1 MINKKQLFSY
11 AILSLPLAFV
21 GLPIYVNINGFYA
34 KEYGVN
40 LSLLGVLLLIARGV
54 DMLQGPF
61 VGYLSSYFIHKKIS
75 QKRIILYSSILLSIS
90 FFGLFNPPISFN
102 KEMICVWFV
111 ISLIATYTFFNFAII
126 NYEAIAVFIAKNQK
140 ERLAINSAKEFCGLI
155 GILIASILPSVLS
168 NFVASDLKTSY
179 FYSSAIFVVL
189 IFVILIA
196 FFRTLKISKIEHYSR
211 ISFRNVFN
219 EIRTNS
225 IFMNYLKIFFI
236 NALAVS
242 IPASVIFFYVEDV
255 LRSSSKLGFFLGVY
269 FLAGCIFIGMWKKLA
284 QKHGMINIWII
295 SLIGSVVTFIF
306 NCLLGETTADL
317 FFIVCF
323 ASGMFLGADL
333 IIPPAII
340 ANLIYDKKEKV
351 ASYIAVWNMVVKLG
365 LVIAS
370 SASLIVLGFFDYK
383 IGSYANKG
391 LWAIPYVYS
400 VIPSLLKIYIIV
412 KLRKLRKIKD
422 F

>member
-11 AILSLPLAFV
+11 ALLSLPLAFV

-40 LSLLGVLLLIARGV
+40 LSLLGVLLLISRGV
-54 DMLQGPF
+54 DLLQGPF
-61 VGYLSSYFIHKKIS
+61 VGYLSSYFIHRKIS

-111 ISLIATYTFFNFAII
+111 IFLIATYTFFNFVII
-126 NYEAIAVFIAKNQK
+126 NYEAIAVFIARNSK
-140 ERLAINSAKEFCGLI
+140 ERLAVNSAKELFGLI
-155 GILIASILPSVLS
+155 GILIASILPSILS
-168 NFVASDLKTSY
+168 IYTNVDSKATYL
-179 FYSSAIFVVL
+179 YSSAIFVVL
-189 IFVILIA
+189 IFLVLIV
-196 FFRTLKISKIEHYSR
+196 FFKGVKINKIDNFTR
-211 ISFRNVFN
+211 ISFRAVFK
-219 EIRTNS
+219 EIKANKN
-225 IFMNYLKIFFI
+225 FMQYLKIFFI
-236 NALAVS
+236 NAIAVS

-255 LRSSSKLGFFLGVY
+255 LRSSPKLGLFLGVY
-269 FLAGCIFIGMWKKLA
+269 FLSGCIFIGLWKRLA
-284 QKHGMINIWII
+284 QKYGMLNIWII
-295 SLIGSVVTFIF
+295 SLFGSVITFIF
-306 NCLLGETTADL
+306 NCMLGETSADL

-351 ASYIAVWNMVVKLG
+351 ASYIAVWNMFVKLG

-400 VIPSLLKIYIIV
+400 VIPSLLKIYVIF
-412 KLRKLRKIKD
+412 KLRELRKIKD

>member
-1 MINKKQLFSY
+1 MINNKQLFGY

-40 LSLLGVLLLIARGV
+40 LSLLGILLLIARGF

-61 VGYLSSYFIHKKIS
+61 VGYFSTYLMHKKIS

-90 FFGLFNPPISFN
+90 FFALFNPPISFN
-102 KEMICVWFV
+102 KEMVYVWFV
-111 ISLIATYTFFNFAII
+111 IFLTTTYTFFNFAII
-126 NYEAIAVFIAKNQK
+126 NYEAIAVYIAKNQK
-140 ERLAINSAKEFCGLI
+140 ERLSVNSLKEFFGLI
-155 GILIASILPSVLS
+155 GILLASILPTIIGL
-168 NFVASDLKTSY
+168 FIDSDLKTSY
-179 FYSSAIFVVL
+179 FYSSAV
-189 IFVILIA
+189 FVILIFSMLII
-196 FFRTLKISKIEHYSR
+196 FFKTVKINKIEILSR
-211 ISFRNVFN
+211 LSFKAVFK
-219 EIRTNS
+219 EIKANK
-225 IFMNYLKIFFI
+225 IFMNYLKIFFA
-236 NALAVS
+236 NAIAVS

-255 LRSSSKLGFFLGVY
+255 LNASSKLGFFLGVY
-269 FLAGCIFIGMWKKLA
+269 FLSGCIFIGAWKKLA
-284 QKHGMINIWII
+284 QKYGMINIWII
-295 SLIGSVVTFIF
+295 SLFGSVVTFIF
-306 NCLLGETTADL
+306 NCFLGQASADL

-323 ASGMFLGADL
+323 ASGMFLGADM

-370 SASLIVLGFFDYK
+370 SASLIILGFFDYK
-383 IGSYANKG
+383 IGNYINKG
-391 LWAIPYVYS
+391 IWAIPYVYS
-400 VIPSLLKIYIIV
+400 VVPSLLKVYVMI
-412 KLRKLRKIKD
+412 KLLSLRKIKD